1 MSEEAKTESIF
12 LEVNLGAWAGTKC
25 PEKKLYIKNSEDS
38 IDGQPPYVDNEN
50 LSFKVC
56 L

>member
-25 PEKKLYIKNSEDS
+25 PEKKLYIKKIIYESRKFDHA
-38 IDGQPPYVDNEN
+38 GTW
-50 LSFKVC
+50 
-56 L
+56 